1 MQAFNSLYESYRID
15 KAPEKRAKLLDT
27 AKTLFYRMFLDL
39 FAMNVDDFRHGDLAL
54 AVSDI
59 LDIDQITL
67 DGEDAEQGQIFC
79 EGFAHAIGRVIET
92 TGIALVAG
100 ETAVMGDGDKLN
112 ATRKN
117 MGGIVN
123 DVLGL
128 EQILAG
134 ISETVDLPDQVHKL
148 VMTTRMLVRNAS
160 TTKTIQ
166 EGIDRS
172 VELNLGGG
180 TIGYRNGQKL
190 AKMEAG
196 HVVIAIFEKK
206 TEKGII
212 SPRANGISAIRA
224 TMTNLLGDDWAM
236 KTLRDY
242 FAAITEK

>member
-1 MQAFNSLYESYRID
+1 MQAFNSLYEAYRAA
-15 KAPEKRAKLLDT
+15 KTPEKRAKLLET

-39 FAMNVDDFRHGDLAL
+39 FAMNVDDFRQGDLAL

-67 DGEDAEQGQIFC
+67 DGEDSEQGQIFC
-79 EGFAHAIGRVIET
+79 EAFAHAIGRVIEA
-92 TGIALVAG
+92 TGIACVAG

-134 ISETVDLPDQVHKL
+134 ISETVDLPEQVHKL
-148 VMTTRMLVRNAS
+148 VMTTRTLVRNAS
-160 TTKTIQ
+160 LAKETQ
-166 EGIDRS
+166 EAIDRS

-196 HVVIAIFEKK
+196 HVVVAIFEKK

-224 TMTNLLGDDWAM
+224 TMTSLLGDDWAI

-242 FAAITEK
+242 FAAISEK